1 MTLPA
6 ARIGGEMKE
15 RKLLEGVVA
24 LKKRE
29 EG

>member
-15 RKLLEGVVA
+15 RKLLEGVVEM
-24 LKKRE
+24 KRRE